1 MLALP
6 QINARAAQ
14 CRQWSSSVLTRR
26 SIIAAGVLAPVA
38 ARAQPSSEIVRIINP
53 FPAGGTSD
61 AMARL
66 LQPALQQ
73 RLGATVIVEN
83 RPGASASIGAA
94 VVAKSPPDGTTW
106 LLTSETFL
114 LSTLLLP
121 NLPFDVQ
128 KDFEPVTM
136 IARGP
141 MVLCAHP
148 SRPYR
153 TLPELVAAAKARP
166 DTLTYG
172 TTGLGSNGHIT
183 VAALSQLAGMKL
195 VHVPY
200 RGAAP
205 LLNDGTAGHVDMVIS
220 SSATVAPQ
228 VESGQLRALI
238 QFGEQR
244 ASFIPDTPTAVE
256 QGITSLRAYSWF
268 GFFGPAGT
276 PKSIIDRFYQD
287 VVAAVRE
294 EKTYGIFIN
303 KFRVDVPLPAAGG
316 LAQIDRRGAAVLGED
331 HPRQQHQG
339 RLVSIFPRQQ
349 ARSSPVTRRCEA
361 EGRASKGDGPGRA
374 SFEARASRSHLRMT
388 ERAWRLLSLAVQGT

>member
-1 MLALP
+1 M
-6 QINARAAQ
+6 
-14 CRQWSSSVLTRR
+14 LTRR
-26 SIIAAGVLAPVA
+26 SILAAGLLAPVA
-38 ARAQPSSEIVRIINP
+38 ARAQTTAPGLVRIINP
-53 FPAGGTSD
+53 FPAGGSSD

-73 RLGATVIVEN
+73 SLGATVIVEN

-94 VVAKSPPDGTTW
+94 AVAKSPPDGSTW

-114 LSTLLLP
+114 VSTLLLP

-141 MVLCAHP
+141 MVLCVHP
-148 SRPYR
+148 SRAYR
-153 TLPELVAAAKARP
+153 TLPELIAAAKAQP
-166 DTLTYG
+166 DKLTYG
-172 TTGLGSNGHIT
+172 TTGLGSNGHLT
-183 VAALSQLAGMKL
+183 VAALCQLTGIRL

-238 QFGEQR
+238 QFGDQR

-276 PKSIIDRFYQD
+276 PKPVIDRFYKE
-287 VVAAVRE
+287 VAAAMRE
-294 EKTYGIFIN
+294 EKTHGIFIN
-303 KFRVDVPLPAAGG
+303 KFRVEVPLPTPEELRKMIADGLPFWAKIISDNNIKGG
-316 LAQIDRRGAAVLGED
+316 
-331 HPRQQHQG
+331 
-339 RLVSIFPRQQ
+339 S
-349 ARSSPVTRRCEA
+349 
-361 EGRASKGDGPGRA
+361 
-374 SFEARASRSHLRMT
+374 
-388 ERAWRLLSLAVQGT
+388 